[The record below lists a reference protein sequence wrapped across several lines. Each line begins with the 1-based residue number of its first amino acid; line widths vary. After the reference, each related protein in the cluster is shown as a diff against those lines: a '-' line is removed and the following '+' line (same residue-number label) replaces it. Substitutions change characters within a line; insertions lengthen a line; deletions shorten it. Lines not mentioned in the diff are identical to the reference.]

1 MSARRR
7 PGEYPD
13 LLPRDAVLGGTVRL
27 WRNPAAKPFGET
39 DRWTLSANWKLPGDI
54 ADAYALVES
63 EESRLA
69 GDHAFAWDSDFGFL
83 SPDPLHCGTALCIE
97 GEFHLEALH
106 LIGDLPPVLA
116 AIEAVRFRSSNI
128 VEDGIRQAAHL
139 FRVRNGATLGIAER
153 ELVNRARRLFD
164 DLVLQEL
171 NARKAL
177 VEDTPRILEDSV
189 SRALAVL
196 RCARLLA
203 PGELLD
209 LLSPIRLAVTMGLL
223 SGITRAE
230 TVKLM
235 REQIDA
241 PELPPPRTAEDD
253 HQRDARDA
261 GLADW
266 ANRRFA
272 DVTFNERADELFD

>member
-13 LLPRDAVLGGTVRL
+13 LLARDAVLGGTVRL
-27 WRNPAAKPFGET
+27 WRNPAGRPFGET
-39 DRWTLSANWKLPGDI
+39 DHWTVSADWSLP
-54 ADAYALVES
+54 ADLPEAYSQAEA
-63 EESRLA
+63 EEARLA
-69 GDHAFAWDSDFGFL
+69 VGHAFAWDPDFGYL
-83 SPDPLHCGTALCIE
+83 SPDPLHCGTALGIE
-97 GEFHLEALH
+97 GEFHLEGLH

-116 AIEAVRFRSSNI
+116 AVEAMRFHSSNI

-139 FRVRNGATLGIAER
+139 FRIRNAATLGIAER
-153 ELVNRARRLFD
+153 DLVKRACRLFD
-164 DLVLQEL
+164 DLVTQEL

-177 VEDTPRILEDSV
+177 VEDMPRILEDSI

-209 LLSPIRLAVTMGLL
+209 LLSPVRLAVTMGLL

-235 REQIDA
+235 REQLDA
-241 PELPPPRTAEDD
+241 PELPPARTAEDD
-253 HQRDARDA
+253 RRRDARDA
-261 GLADW
+261 KLADW

-272 DVTFNERADELFD
+272 NVAFSARAEELFD